1 MTTEKQLQQLQ
12 EEIEKIKER
21 NRRVEADKAWET
33 SKTRTA
39 FIALVTFVLVLV
51 FLNISGGERPM
62 INAFIAVAGYWI
74 STESYGILKN
84 WWLRR
89 KK

>member
-1 MTTEKQLQQLQ
+1 MTTEKQLQHLQ

-39 FIALVTFVLVLV
+39 FISLVTFVLVLV

-62 INAFIAVAGYWI
+62 INALIAVAGYWI

-84 WWLRR
+84 WWL
-89 KK
+89 KKKG

>member
-1 MTTEKQLQQLQ
+1 MESEIKKLK

-39 FIALVTFVLVLV
+39 FIALVTFVLVFV

-62 INAFIAVAGYWI
+62 INALIAVAGYWI
-74 STESYGILKN
+74 STESYSILKN
-84 WWLRR
+84 WWLR
-89 KK
+89 KKR